1 MLDDLVERCFKKLEI
16 LRIPPAE
23 RPAPPPA
30 ASNPSVTG
38 AALPDNVDDGATSEN
53 HAGSGPP
60 PIPLEQALLFLN
72 QL

>member
-1 MLDDLVERCFKKLEI
+1 MLEDIVEECFKALDF

-30 ASNPSVTG
+30 ASDPAVTG
-38 AALPDNVDDGATSEN
+38 AALPDKIDDGATSEN

-60 PIPLEQALLFLN
+60 IPLEQALLFQN